1 MSTNNPILEI
11 LKEEKPYLQK
21 NFGVLSLGLFGSYA
35 QNKETTDSDVDLL
48 VELKEPRYEF
58 LVGVQMHLEA
68 KLGKHVDVIRKRQ
81 GMSERFLRRIE
92 KDICYV

>member
-58 LVGVQMHLEA
+58 LVGVQMHLEE

-81 GMSERFLRRIE
+81 GMSERFLKRIE